1 MKLSFVIPTYNEEE
15 SLEKL
20 YSEILANKGDHHY
33 EIIFVEDGCTD
44 KSYEIM
50 LNLAKKDSNVKII
63 KFRKNF
69 GKAAALQA
77 GFEYA
82 EGDIIFTMDADLQD
96 NPAEISKFIDKINEG
111 YDMVTGWKKKRHDPL
126 NKKIPSKFF
135 NFITSLSFGLKL
147 HDYNCGFKAY
157 KREVIKEID
166 IYGEL
171 HRYIPALAHSRGF
184 KVAEIAVD
192 HRSRQFG
199 RSKYGFERYLRGFF
213 DLLTV
218 KLLTHYSRSPLYLFG
233 NIGAVISF
241 LGFLIALYLSVL
253 KLFYGQPLS
262 NRPLLFLAVLLIV
275 VGLQFFSLGLLS
287 ELMVNQNRRLNR
299 KKQSSIEKLS
309 NIKEED
315 HDQ

>member
-1 MKLSFVIPTYNEEE
+1 MKLSFVIPAYNEED
-15 SLEKL
+15 SLQQL
-20 YSEILANKGDHHY
+20 YDEIIQNKGEHHY
-33 EIIFVEDGCTD
+33 EIIFIEDGSTD
-44 KSYEIM
+44 SSYEIM
-50 LNLAKKDSNVKII
+50 QKLARLDSNVKVIR
-63 KFRKNF
+63 FRKNF

-82 EGDIIFTMDADLQD
+82 EGDVVFTMDADLQD
-96 NPAEISKFIDKINEG
+96 NPAEISSFLDKLDSG

-126 NKKIPSKFF
+126 NKRIPSKFF

-157 KREVIKEID
+157 RKDVIKEID

-184 KVAEIAVD
+184 RVGEMEVD
-192 HRSRQFG
+192 HRSRKYG
-199 RSKYGFERYLRGFF
+199 KSKYGFERYLRGFF

-218 KLLTHYSRSPLYLFG
+218 KLLTHYARSPLYLFG
-233 NIGAVISF
+233 NVGAVFSF
-241 LGFLIALYLSVL
+241 VGLITAIYLSIL
-253 KLFYGQPLS
+253 KLGYGQSLS

-287 ELMVNQNRRLNR
+287 ELMVNQNRRLN
-299 KKQSSIEKLS
+299 KKRQASIEKVINL
-309 NIKEED
+309 KEVQD
-315 HDQ
+315 G